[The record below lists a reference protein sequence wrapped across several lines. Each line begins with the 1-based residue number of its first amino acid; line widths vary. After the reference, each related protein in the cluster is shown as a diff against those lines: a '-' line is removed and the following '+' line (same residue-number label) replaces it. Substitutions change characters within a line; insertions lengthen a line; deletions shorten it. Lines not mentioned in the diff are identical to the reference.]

1 MLYFLLFN
9 LFMTIVAVNISN
21 NLFEKHL
28 YKRSKPFGV
37 ISKFCFPILF
47 GLLTWGTCYILY
59 LIVYQFINF
68 SFLLISKNK
77 LPIKGQLFAII
88 PVNNP
93 VFFRVFQKFH
103 QVDIVE
109 QMDFA
114 KTNQIGKCPMPLQP
128 LFDDRQQKIDH

>member
-1 MLYFLLFN
+1 MYDLISVKLNLLIYNKLFLIFNFGMLYFLLFN

-59 LIVYQFINF
+59 LIVFIVL
-68 SFLLISKNK
+68 SMSLSPSLDGRAGGAILIY
-77 LPIKGQLFAII
+77 PIIA
-88 PVNNP
+88 
-93 VFFRVFQKFH
+93 FFVSIYMVR
-103 QVDIVE
+103 
-109 QMDFA
+109 
-114 KTNQIGKCPMPLQP
+114 
-128 LFDDRQQKIDH
+128 QKIKEYG

>member
-1 MLYFLLFN
+1 MYDLISVKFNLLIYNKLFLIFNFSMLYFLLFN

-59 LIVYQFINF
+59 LIVFIVL
-68 SFLLISKNK
+68 SMSLSPSLDGRAGGAILIY
-77 LPIKGQLFAII
+77 PIIA
-88 PVNNP
+88 
-93 VFFRVFQKFH
+93 FFVSIYMVR
-103 QVDIVE
+103 
-109 QMDFA
+109 
-114 KTNQIGKCPMPLQP
+114 
-128 LFDDRQQKIDH
+128 QKIKEYG

>member
-1 MLYFLLFN
+1 MSQTQIYDVFKKPLNWLLV
-9 LFMTIVAVNISN
+9 LSDN
-21 NLFEKHL
+21 ND
-28 YKRSKPFGV
+28 
-37 ISKFCFPILF
+37 
-47 GLLTWGTCYILY
+47 ILY